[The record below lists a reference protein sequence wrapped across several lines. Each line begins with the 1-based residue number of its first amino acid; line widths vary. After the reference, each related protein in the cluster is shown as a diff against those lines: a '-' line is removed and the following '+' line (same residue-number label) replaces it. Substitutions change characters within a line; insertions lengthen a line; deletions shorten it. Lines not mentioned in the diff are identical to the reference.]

1 MRSKTKAISAPPI
14 KQNNAM
20 QRLVRDMKKYPSLYL
35 MVVPVII
42 YYLIFS
48 YAPMTGLVIA
58 FKDYLP
64 SKGIFG
70 SEWVGFEHFIS
81 FFNDIYFFRV
91 LKNTLVISLGSIIFG
106 FPAPIILALLL
117 NEVRNKYFGKTVQT
131 ISYMP
136 HFISL
141 VVVCGMIKQFTL
153 DTGVITQ
160 LLLKIGIDT
169 GTMLSKPQYFVPVYI
184 ISDIWQ
190 NVGWDAIIYMAA
202 LSSIDQQLYEAAEID
217 GANKFKQ
224 LLHVTIP
231 GLLPTI
237 IMLLILRVGSI
248 MSLGFEKIIL
258 LYNELTFEVADT
270 ISSYVYRKGLQEFNF
285 SYASA
290 VGMFN
295 SVINFILIITVN
307 QISKKVTE
315 TSMW

>member
-1 MRSKTKAISAPPI
+1 MKSKTEK
-14 KQNNAM
+14 NAVTAKKKNGM
-20 QRLVRDMKKYPSLYL
+20 QRLVRDIKKYPSLYL
-35 MVVPVII
+35 MIVPVIV
-42 YYLIFS
+42 YYLIFH
-48 YAPMTGLVIA
+48 YAPMSGLIMA
-58 FKDYLP
+58 FKDYVP
-64 SKGIFG
+64 AKGIWG
-70 SEWVGFEHFIS
+70 SDWVGFEHFIA

-91 LKNTLVISLGSIIFG
+91 LKNTLTISIGSIIFG

-117 NEVRNKYFGKTVQT
+117 NEVRNRYFGKTVQT

-141 VVVCGMIKQFTL
+141 VVVCGLIKQFTL

-160 LLLKIGIDT
+160 LLLKLGIDT
-169 GTMLSKPQYFVPVYI
+169 GTMLTQPKYFVPIYI

-202 LSSIDQQLYEAAEID
+202 LSSIDQQLYEAAQID

-224 LLHVTIP
+224 LLHVTFP
-231 GLLPTI
+231 GLLPTVM
-237 IMLLILRVGSI
+237 MLLILRVGSV
-248 MSLGFEKIIL
+248 MSVGMEKIIL
-258 LYNELTFEVADT
+258 LYNELTFETADV

-295 SVINFILIITVN
+295 SIINFVLIIVVN
-307 QISKKVTE
+307 QISKKTTE